1 LRQLLGKLNGRKQR
15 HFRWIPNGILGVA
28 TRLSIL
34 FSKGVMKGRID
45 INHFVVVTSTNHAK
59 LYGLYPRKGTM
70 AIGADADI
78 ALWDPD
84 KRITLTND
92 ILLHGADYTPYE
104 GQEVR
109 GWPVHLLLGGE
120 TMVKDGLL
128 TQREGRGSYLKRNR
142 SSLLSRG

>member
-92 ILLHGADYTPYE
+92 ILLHGADYTP
-104 GQEVR
+104 
-109 GWPVHLLLGGE
+109 
-120 TMVKDGLL
+120 
-128 TQREGRGSYLKRNR
+128 
-142 SSLLSRG
+142 

>member
-15 HFRWIPNGILGVA
+15 HFRRIPNGIPGIA

-34 FSKGVMKGRID
+34 FSEGVMKGRID
-45 INHFVVVTSTNHAK
+45 INQFVAVTSTNHAK
-59 LYGLYPRKGTM
+59 LYGLYPHKGTM

-120 TMVKDGLL
+120 TIVKDGLL
-128 TQREGRGSYLKRNR
+128 TQRERRGSYLKRNR